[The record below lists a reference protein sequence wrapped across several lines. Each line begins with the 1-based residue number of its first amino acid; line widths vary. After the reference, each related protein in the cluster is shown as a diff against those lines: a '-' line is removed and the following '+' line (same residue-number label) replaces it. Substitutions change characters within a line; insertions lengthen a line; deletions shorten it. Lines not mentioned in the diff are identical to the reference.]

1 MSELCNID
9 NIRSIDTFAYT
20 QESKAWKFGLKLSN
34 IEILQDLKPSP
45 SKFDDDNIR

>member
-9 NIRSIDTFAYT
+9 NIRSIDTFA